1 MERFGVKLRQLR
13 EDKGLTQQEFASL
26 LDMNRATI
34 SHYESNLSYPCADV
48 LVKMAN
54 FFHVSVDQLLGRSGI
69 SVDVFDG
76 LTEEQIQSVQE
87 IMRQYRDMNHRLSQ
101 YEHSHCES

>member
-13 EDKGLTQQEFASL
+13 ENKGLTQQEFASL
-26 LDMNRATI
+26 LEMNRATI

-54 FFHVSVDQLLGRSGI
+54 FFHVSVDQLLGRSGMV
-69 SVDVFDG
+69 VDVFDG
-76 LTEEQIQSVQE
+76 LTEEQVKSVQE
-87 IMRQYRDMNHRLSQ
+87 IVRQYRDMNHKLSQ
-101 YEHSHCES
+101 YESSHYKS